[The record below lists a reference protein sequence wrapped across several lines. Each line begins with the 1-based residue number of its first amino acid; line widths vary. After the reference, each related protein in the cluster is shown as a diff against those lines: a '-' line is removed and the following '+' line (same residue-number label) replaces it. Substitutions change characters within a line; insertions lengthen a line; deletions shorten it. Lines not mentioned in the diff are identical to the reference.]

1 MKIVISHISA
11 DNGEAFIHFTHDSGA
26 CVSRWK
32 PRTFDAR
39 IGDEIHVELDVNV
52 IVRMGVNC
60 KLNPCQTTIM
70 VEANGIVT
78 LQGLVVEQDD
88 DGMAYLR
95 LGPDAVIMLEAPY
108 DELKGKWIELVLSQ
122 NAITATAIG

>member
-1 MKIVISHISA
+1 M
-11 DNGEAFIHFTHDSGA
+11 
-26 CVSRWK
+26 
-32 PRTFDAR
+32 
-39 IGDEIHVELDVNV
+39 ELDVNV

-70 VEANGIVT
+70 AEANGVVT

-108 DELKGKWIELVLSQ
+108 DELKGKWIELVLSP
-122 NAITATAIG
+122 NAIAATAIG